1 MVHECHIRI
10 NSQDVS
16 PVLPKDK
23 MPLTPDFL
31 MSSGGLY
38 PGHSHGIE
46 IGLHRWSVNR
56 KCKKKKK
63 KKCKKGR
70 EKARKA
76 RGRKPVQFCFQMRFS
91 REILSQSGR
100 EKED

>member
-1 MVHECHIRI
+1 MVHECRIRI

-16 PVLPKDK
+16 PMLPKGK
-23 MPLTPDFL
+23 MTLAPNFL

-63 KKCKKGR
+63 SAKKAGKKPGR
-70 EKARKA
+70 PGGES
-76 RGRKPVQFCFQMRFS
+76 QFSFVFR
-91 REILSQSGR
+91 
-100 EKED
+100 

>member
-1 MVHECHIRI
+1 
-10 NSQDVS
+10 
-16 PVLPKDK
+16 

-63 KKCKKGR
+63 KSAKKAGKKPGR
-70 EKARKA
+70 PGGESQFSFVRK
-76 RGRKPVQFCFQMRFS
+76 
-91 REILSQSGR
+91 LS
-100 EKED
+100 ELL

>member
-63 KKCKKGR
+63 KVQKRQGKSQEGQG
-70 EKARKA
+70 EKASS
-76 RGRKPVQFCFQMRFS
+76 VLFS
-91 REILSQSGR
+91 DEI
-100 EKED
+100 

>member
-1 MVHECHIRI
+1 M
-10 NSQDVS
+10 
-16 PVLPKDK
+16 LPKGK
-23 MPLTPDFL
+23 MTLAPNFL

-63 KKCKKGR
+63 SAKKAGKKPGR
-70 EKARKA
+70 PGGES
-76 RGRKPVQFCFQMRFS
+76 QFSFVFR
-91 REILSQSGR
+91 
-100 EKED
+100 

>member
-1 MVHECHIRI
+1 MVHECRIRI

-16 PVLPKDK
+16 PMLPKGK
-23 MPLTPDFL
+23 MTLAPNFL

-63 KKCKKGR
+63 KVQKRQGKSQEGQG
-70 EKARKA
+70 EKASS
-76 RGRKPVQFCFQMRFS
+76 VLFS
-91 REILSQSGR
+91 DEI
-100 EKED
+100 